1 MNEGKFL
8 ALWTKYLPIIR
19 ILLKKSVAEDQQL
32 SLGKMEL
39 QSIDNRKNVNF
50 SFSLNISNGKVENRI
65 GVAPIGKDLF
75 DVLNR
80 DPIVISFMSDKNI
93 SFQMTRA
100 SIMTLK
106 TSQAAEKS
114 IAGTDVEENG

>member
-1 MNEGKFL
+1 M

-50 SFSLNISNGKVENRI
+50 SFSLDISKGKVENRI
-65 GVAPIGKDLF
+65 GVAPIGQDLF
-75 DVLNR
+75 DVLKR
-80 DPIVISFMSDKNI
+80 DPIVTSFMSDKNI